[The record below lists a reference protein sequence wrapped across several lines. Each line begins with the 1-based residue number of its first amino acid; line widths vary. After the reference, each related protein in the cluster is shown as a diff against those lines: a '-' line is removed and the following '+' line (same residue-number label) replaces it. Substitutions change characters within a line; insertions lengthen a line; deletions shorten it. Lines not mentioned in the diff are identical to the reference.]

1 MIRFVKKNQID
12 QDKYNQCIANA
23 LQTRIYAHTWYLDV
37 VANDWSVLIL
47 DDYDA
52 VMPLPIYSKLG
63 IKYISQP
70 FFTQQLGVFS
80 KQAITEDIFD
90 EFLKNIPKRF
100 FKIALQFNSENK
112 FIKEN
117 SVSKNNYIL
126 PLDNEYN
133 FLYKNFSKGR
143 KHAVQQGL
151 KNQFTIK
158 EIPFS
163 ELLDFCAKRS
173 ISINWMLYGQSPE
186 SLVEATNNYIIK
198 YFSDINASAGGG
210 SDIEFEEIKE
220 LEIPEQ
226 FVFML
231 GGERELQN
239 IEAINVSGDS
249 MEPTFSYNDI
259 VFINRSKTDLN
270 RGGIFTI
277 RTEAG
282 LFIKRVQRRM
292 DGMLDVISDNSVY
305 PVQTLNSNEVEVIGR
320 VISRFGD
327 VD

>member
-1 MIRFVKKNQID
+1 MNSFANMVEEIKSIVSPEFAPKKVF
-12 QDKYNQCIANA
+12 DK
-23 LQTRIYAHTWYLDV
+23 DV
-37 VANDWSVLIL
+37 AEI
-47 DDYDA
+47 
-52 VMPLPIYSKLG
+52 LG
-63 IKYISQP
+63 ISQMN
-70 FFTQQLGVFS
+70 FATM
-80 KQAITEDIFD
+80 K
-90 EFLKNIPKRF
+90 KRD
-100 FKIALQFNSENK
+100 K
-112 FIKEN
+112 
-117 SVSKNNYIL
+117 
-126 PLDNEYN
+126 
-133 FLYKNFSKGR
+133 
-143 KHAVQQGL
+143 
-151 KNQFTIK
+151 
-158 EIPFS
+158 IPFS

-186 SLVEATNNYIIK
+186 SLVEATNNYMIK

-210 SDIEFEEIKE
+210 SDIEFEDTKE

-320 VISRFGD
+320 VVSRFGD